1 MTNVLTA
8 LFGTKHEREMKKLQP
23 MVDKINR
30 AEPAARKLSDH
41 QLRAR
46 IGELRQ
52 KLDAEASEK
61 HRKAMLDEM
70 LVECFAIT
78 REAAIRSIGQRHY
91 DVQLVGGVVLHQ
103 GKIAEMKT
111 GEGKTLVATLPLVL
125 NSLEGRGAQLVTVN
139 DYLARRDAEWMG
151 QIYRFLG
158 LSVGVITHEL
168 SDRQRQKAYRSDIT
182 YGTNNEFGFDY
193 LRDNMKDSIER
204 YVQQELHY
212 AIVDEV
218 DSILIDEARTP
229 LIISGPAEQAADLY
243 LKVNALIPSLKKDVD
258 YSVDEKAHSAMLTDS
273 GVEKVERR
281 LGIGNL
287 YDPRNLDWLHHVNT
301 ALKAHTLYKRD
312 VSYLI
317 EDGKVV
323 IIDEFTGRK
332 MEGRR
337 WSDGLH
343 QAVEAKENLKIE
355 EENQTLATVTFQ
367 NYFRM
372 YNKLAGMTGTADT
385 EAEEF
390 HKIYKLDVVVIP
402 TNVPI
407 RRVDADDVIYKSEK
421 GKLRAI
427 VEELRDC
434 QERGQPT
441 LVGTISVEKTEVISK
456 LLKQAKIPHEVLNAK
471 NHGREALIVAQA
483 GRPGAITISTNMAGR
498 GTDIH
503 LGGNAEYMAKEQV
516 DPIAQPEKYAQ
527 VLERFKK
534 SCAADKEKVL
544 AAGGLHIV
552 GTERHE
558 SRRIDNQLRGRAG
571 RQGDPGSSR
580 FFLSLEDDL
589 MRIFGGERLR
599 GMMDRLGMAEDEP
612 IEHRWVNKAIES
624 SQRKV
629 EGQNFDIRKNLL
641 EYDDVMNLQRK
652 SIYGLRKQVLEGRYV
667 RELTEDEKKAGK
679 VPEIPTTS
687 GDWTVEKLSERV
699 EPRVRSIVEHF
710 FNQKASQK
718 VSRET
723 EPEAAEVSDDV
734 EDGSGQEGDDPR
746 GAQGAAVDPERVTN
760 ELYRY
765 FGAMVDLRRHRRSA
779 EDCIREATRVVS
791 ESLVQQRERILDL
804 AEELLLNLIDEFCPS
819 DRHAEVWDPDALA
832 DQMKE
837 TFGFRPEIKA
847 KELDRDIMAEKLWE
861 QVEATLEKREEGMGP
876 IAFLYFCRHFYLDEI
891 DDQWIEHLKAMDHLR
906 EGIGLRG
913 YAQRDPKLEYKRE
926 GFDRFAE
933 MAARIKKNVAS
944 KIFRVQVEYEEEELP
959 EFEHKKR
966 RMQMQHASGGSL
978 GGSPQQ
984 QAQRRPKTVRRRSRK
999 VQRNEPCP
1007 CGSGKK
1013 YKQCHLSKD
1022 EDAARRGEDP
1032 EWMRNAS

>member
-1 MTNVLTA
+1 MMKVLTA
-8 LFGTKHEREMKKLQP
+8 LFGTKHEREMKKVQP
-23 MVDKINR
+23 IVDQINR
-30 AEPAARKLSDH
+30 QEIQTRKLSDH
-41 QLRAR
+41 QLRVR
-46 IGELRQ
+46 IDEFRE
-52 KLDAEASEK
+52 KLDGESDNK
-61 HRKAMLDEM
+61 RRQAMLDDL
-70 LVECFAIT
+70 LVESFAVT
-78 REAAIRSIGQRHY
+78 REAAVRTIGQRHY

-125 NSLEGRGAQLVTVN
+125 NALEGRGTQLVTVN
-139 DYLARRDAEWMG
+139 DYLARRDSEWMG
-151 QIYRFLG
+151 QIYNFLG
-158 LSVGVITHEL
+158 LSVGVILHDL

-193 LRDNMKDSIER
+193 LRDNMKESIER

-258 YSVDEKAHSAMLTDS
+258 YSVDEKAHSAMLTDG
-273 GVEKVERR
+273 GVEKVEHR

-312 VSYLI
+312 VNYLI
-317 EDGKVV
+317 EEGKVV

-390 HKIYKLDVVVIP
+390 HKIYKLDCVVIP

-407 RRVDADDVIYKSEK
+407 TRADSDDTIYKSEK
-421 GKLRAI
+421 GKLKSI

-456 LLKQAKIPHEVLNAK
+456 LLKHAKISHEVLNAK
-471 NHGREALIVAQA
+471 NHSREALIVAQA
-483 GRPGAITISTNMAGR
+483 GRPGSITISTNMAGR

-503 LGGNAEYMAKEQV
+503 LGGNSEMMAKEEV
-516 DPIAQPEKYAQ
+516 DPIAQPEKYAE
-527 VLERFKK
+527 VLKRFKV
-534 SCAADKEKVL
+534 SCAKDKQRVL
-544 AAGGLHIV
+544 DAGGLHIV

-641 EYDDVMNLQRK
+641 EYDNVMNLQRK

-667 RELTEDEKKAGK
+667 RELTDEEKKAGT
-679 VPEIPTTS
+679 VPEIPTKS
-687 GDWTVEKLSERV
+687 GEWTVEKLAERV
-699 EPRVRSIVEHF
+699 EPRVQTIVGHF
-710 FNQKASQK
+710 FKNEPASTEIESDADDEAQTDE
-718 VSRET
+718 ET
-723 EPEAAEVSDDV
+723 HNGPVKEI
-734 EDGSGQEGDDPR
+734 
-746 GAQGAAVDPERVTN
+746 DPERVTN

-779 EDCIREATRVVS
+779 EACIKEATQVVS
-791 ESLVQQRERILDL
+791 QSLVQQRERILDL
-804 AEELLLNLIDEFCPS
+804 AEELLLNLIDEYCPQTQHS
-819 DRHAEVWDPDALA
+819 EQWDPDGLL
-832 DQMKE
+832 DQVKE
-837 TFGFRPEIKA
+837 TFGFKPELQDKDQ
-847 KELDRDIMAEKLWE
+847 DRDQISEKLWD
-861 QVEATLEKREEGMGP
+861 QVEASMEKREEDMGP
-876 IAFLYFCRHFYLDEI
+876 IAFLYFSRHFYLDEI

-944 KIFRVQVEYEEEELP
+944 KIFRVQVEREEEELP

-978 GGSPQQ
+978 GSSPQQ
-984 QAQRRPKTVRRRSRK
+984 QAQRRPKTVRRRARK

-1013 YKQCHLSKD
+1013 YKQCHLLKD
-1022 EDAARRGEDP
+1022 EEAARKGEDP
-1032 EWMRNAS
+1032 EWMRDAS

>member
-1 MTNVLTA
+1 MMKVLTA
-8 LFGTKHEREMKKLQP
+8 LFGTKHEREMKKLVP
-23 MVDKINR
+23 LVDQINR
-30 AEPAARKLSDH
+30 QEAATQKLSDH
-41 QLRAR
+41 QLGAR
-46 IGELRQ
+46 LSEFRE
-52 KLDAEASEK
+52 KLDAESDDK
-61 HRKAMLDEM
+61 RRKAMLDDL
-70 LVECFAIT
+70 LVESFAIT
-78 REAAIRSIGQRHY
+78 REAAVRTIGQRHY
-91 DVQLVGGVVLHQ
+91 DVQLVGGIVLHQ

-125 NSLEGRGAQLVTVN
+125 NALEGRGAQLVTVN
-139 DYLARRDAEWMG
+139 DYLAKRDAEWMG
-151 QIYRFLG
+151 QIYNFLG
-158 LSVGVITHEL
+158 LSVGVILHDL
-168 SDRQRQKAYRSDIT
+168 SDRQRQKAYRSNIT

-193 LRDNMKDSIER
+193 LRDNMKESIER

-258 YSVDEKAHSAMLTDS
+258 YSVDEKAHSAMLTDD
-273 GVEKVERR
+273 GVEKVELR

-312 VSYLI
+312 VNYLI
-317 EDGKVV
+317 EEGKVI

-390 HKIYKLDVVVIP
+390 HKIYKLDCVVIP
-402 TNVPI
+402 TNVPCT
-407 RRVDADDVIYKSEK
+407 RVDSDDTIYKSEK
-421 GKLRAI
+421 GKLKSI

-456 LLKQAKIPHEVLNAK
+456 LLKHAKIEHEVLNAK
-471 NHGREALIVAQA
+471 NHSREAVIVAQA
-483 GRPGAITISTNMAGR
+483 GRPGSITISTNMAGR

-503 LGGNAEYMAKEQV
+503 LGGNPEYMAKDEV
-516 DPIAQPEKYAQ
+516 NPIAQPEKYAE
-527 VLERFKK
+527 VLEKFKK
-534 SCAADKEKVL
+534 KCAKDKQRVL
-544 AAGGLHIV
+544 DAGGLHIV

-612 IEHRWVNKAIES
+612 IEHRWVNKAIEG

-641 EYDDVMNLQRK
+641 EYDNVMNLQRK

-667 RELTEDEKKAGK
+667 RELTDEEIKAGK
-679 VPEIPTTS
+679 VAEIPTKS
-687 GDWTVEKLSERV
+687 GEWTVEKLSEKV
-699 EPRVRSIVEHF
+699 EPRVQTIVDHF
-710 FNQKASQK
+710 FKKGSVQVEAEAENEAEAEAEDAGEAG
-718 VSRET
+718 ET
-723 EPEAAEVSDDV
+723 AER
-734 EDGSGQEGDDPR
+734 GSTE
-746 GAQGAAVDPERVTN
+746 VVKEINPERVTN

-765 FGAMVDLRRHRRSA
+765 FGAMVDLRRHRRSSEA
-779 EDCIREATRVVS
+779 CVKEATRFVS

-804 AEELLLNLIDEFCPS
+804 AEELLLNLIDEFCPATQHS
-819 DRHAEVWDPDALA
+819 EKWDPDALL
-832 DQMKE
+832 DQVKE
-837 TFGFRPEIKA
+837 TFGFKPDLKNNETDR
-847 KELDRDIMAEKLWE
+847 ELMAEKLWE
-861 QVEATLEKREEGMGP
+861 QVEASMEKREEDMGP
-876 IAFLYFCRHFYLDEI
+876 IAFLYFSRHFYLDEI

-926 GFDRFAE
+926 GFDRFSE

-944 KIFRVQVEYEEEELP
+944 KIFRVQVEREEEELP

-978 GGSPQQ
+978 GSSPEQ
-984 QAQRRPKTVRRRSRK
+984 QAQRRPKTVRRRARK

-1013 YKQCHLSKD
+1013 YKQCHLAKD
-1022 EDAARRGEDP
+1022 EESARKGEEP
-1032 EWMRNAS
+1032 EWLRDAS

>member
-1 MTNVLTA
+1 MMKVLTA
-8 LFGTKHEREMKKLQP
+8 LFGTKHEREMKKLHP
-23 MVDKINR
+23 LVDQINR
-30 AEPAARKLSDH
+30 QEVQTRKLSDH

-46 IGELRQ
+46 IDGFRER
-52 KLDAEASEK
+52 LDDESDAK
-61 HRKAMLDEM
+61 RRKAMLDTI
-70 LVECFAIT
+70 LVESFAIT
-78 REAAIRSIGQRHY
+78 REAAVRTIGQRHY
-91 DVQLVGGVVLHQ
+91 DVQLVGGIVLHQ

-125 NSLEGRGAQLVTVN
+125 NALEGRGAQLVTVN
-139 DYLARRDAEWMG
+139 DYLAKRDAEWMG
-151 QIYRFLG
+151 QIYNFLG
-158 LSVGVITHEL
+158 LSVGVILHDL
-168 SDRQRQKAYRSDIT
+168 SDRQRQKAYRSNIT

-193 LRDNMKDSIER
+193 LRDNMKESIER

-258 YSVDEKAHSAMLTDS
+258 YSVDEKAHSAMLTDG
-273 GVEKVERR
+273 GVEKVEHR

-317 EDGKVV
+317 EEGKVV

-390 HKIYKLDVVVIP
+390 HKIYKLDCVVIP

-407 RRVDADDVIYKSEK
+407 TRLDADDTIYKSEK
-421 GKLRAI
+421 GKLKSI

-434 QERGQPT
+434 QKRGQPT

-456 LLKQAKIPHEVLNAK
+456 LLKHAKIDHEVLNAK

-483 GRPGAITISTNMAGR
+483 GRPGSITISTNMAGR

-503 LGGNAEYMAKEQV
+503 LGGNPEYMAREKV
-516 DPIAQPEKYAQ
+516 DPIALPEKYSE
-527 VLERFKK
+527 VLEQYKAK
-534 SCAADKEKVL
+534 CAADKQRVL
-544 AAGGLHIV
+544 DAGGLHIV

-641 EYDDVMNLQRK
+641 EYDNVMNLQRK

-667 RELTEDEKKAGK
+667 RELTEEEKKAGSI
-679 VPEIPTTS
+679 PEIPTQS
-687 GDWTVEKLSERV
+687 GDWTVDKLSERV
-699 EPRVRSIVEHF
+699 EPRVQTIVDHF
-710 FNQKASQK
+710 FKK
-718 VSRET
+718 EVELPEGET
-723 EPEAAEVSDDV
+723 HTETVNEI
-734 EDGSGQEGDDPR
+734 
-746 GAQGAAVDPERVTN
+746 DPERVTN

-779 EDCIREATRVVS
+779 AACVEEATRVVS

-804 AEELLLNLIDEFCPS
+804 AEELLMFLIDEYCPATQHS
-819 DRHAEVWDPDALA
+819 EQWDPDALL
-832 DQMKE
+832 DQVKE
-837 TFGFRPEIKA
+837 TFGFKPDLKDD
-847 KELDRDIMAEKLWE
+847 ELDRDVMADKLWN
-861 QVEATLEKREEGMGP
+861 QVETSMEKREEDMGP
-876 IAFLYFCRHFYLDEI
+876 IAFLYFSRHFYLDEI

-944 KIFRVQVEYEEEELP
+944 KIFRVQVEREEEDLP

-978 GGSPQQ
+978 GSSPQQ
-984 QAQRRPKTVRRRSRK
+984 NQGQRRPKTVRRRSRK

-1013 YKQCHLSKD
+1013 YKQCHLAKD
-1022 EDAARRGEDP
+1022 EEAARKGEDP
-1032 EWMRNAS
+1032 EWMRDAS

>member
-1 MTNVLTA
+1 MMKALTT
-8 LFGTKHEREMKKLQP
+8 LFGTKHEREMRKVQP
-23 MVDKINR
+23 IVDQINLL
-30 AEPAARKLSDH
+30 EPEIRRLSDH
-41 QLRAR
+41 GLRAR
-46 IGELRQ
+46 IAAFKEQ
-52 KLDAEASEK
+52 LDAERE
-61 HRKAMLDEM
+61 RKVRQRMLDDL
-70 LVECFAIT
+70 LVEVFAIT
-78 REAAIRSIGQRHY
+78 REAAIRTIGQRHY
-91 DVQLVGGVVLHQ
+91 DVQLVGGVVLHR

-111 GEGKTLVATLPLVL
+111 GEGKTLVATLALVL
-125 NSLEGRGAQLVTVN
+125 NALEGRGTHLVTVN

-151 QIYRFLG
+151 QVYNFLG
-158 LSVGVITHEL
+158 ISVGVIVHDL
-168 SDRQRQKAYRSDIT
+168 DDRQRQKAYRSDIT

-193 LRDNMKDSIER
+193 LRDNMKESIER
-204 YVQQELHY
+204 YVQQELNY

-243 LKVNALIPSLKKDVD
+243 LKVNAIIPSLKKDVD
-258 YSVDEKAHSAMLTDS
+258 YSVDEKAHSAMLTDG
-273 GVEKVERR
+273 GVESVERR

-312 VSYLI
+312 VNYLV
-317 EDGKVV
+317 EEGKVI

-390 HKIYKLDVVVIP
+390 HKIYKLDCVVIP
-402 TNVPI
+402 TNMPTI
-407 RRVDADDVIYKSEK
+407 RIDADDVIYKSEK
-421 GKLRAI
+421 GKLKSI

-441 LVGTISVEKTEVISK
+441 LVGTISVEKTEVIAK
-456 LLKQAKIPHEVLNAK
+456 LLKRAKIPHEVLNAK

-503 LGGNAEYMAKEQV
+503 LGGNAEYLAKEQV
-516 DPIAQPEKYAQ
+516 DPIAHPEKYQ
-527 VLERFKK
+527 EVLEQSRKQ
-534 SCAADKEKVL
+534 CERDKQRVL
-544 AAGGLHIV
+544 DAGGLHIL

-589 MRIFGGERLR
+589 MRIFGGDRLR

-629 EGQNFDIRKNLL
+629 EGHNFDIRKNLL
-641 EYDDVMNLQRK
+641 DYDDVMNLQRK
-652 SIYGLRKQVLEGRYV
+652 SIYSLRKQVLEGRYI
-667 RELTEDEKKAGK
+667 RELTDEEKKAGK
-679 VPEIPTTS
+679 EPQIPIKS
-687 GDWTVEKLSERV
+687 GEWTVETLSKRV
-699 EPRVRSIVEHF
+699 EPRVQAIVDHF
-710 FNQKASQK
+710 FKRQI
-718 VSRET
+718 
-723 EPEAAEVSDDV
+723 AAESGETRTETV
-734 EDGSGQEGDDPR
+734 EE
-746 GAQGAAVDPERVTN
+746 VNPERLTN

-779 EDCIREATRVVS
+779 AECVSESTRVVS
-791 ESLVQQRERILDL
+791 ESLIQQRERILDL
-804 AEELLLNLIDEFCPS
+804 AEELLLGQIDEYCPAHQHVEDWDIPGLLDVVRNTFS
-819 DRHAEVWDPDALA
+819 FKPDLAEN
-832 DQMKE
+832 
-837 TFGFRPEIKA
+837 
-847 KELDRDIMAEKLWE
+847 LDLDTNAIAEKLWN
-861 QVEATLEKREEGMGP
+861 QVEKGLEKREEEMGP

-926 GFDRFAE
+926 GFDMFSE
-933 MAARIKKNVAS
+933 MAGRIKRNVAS
-944 KIFRVQVEYEEEELP
+944 KIFRVQVEREQEDLP

-966 RMQMQHASGGSL
+966 RMQLTHASGGSL
-978 GGSPQQ
+978 DGAPQGAQ
-984 QAQRRPKTVRRRSRK
+984 QRRPKTVRRRARK

-1007 CGSGKK
+1007 CGSGRK
-1013 YKQCHLSKD
+1013 YKVCHLLKD
-1022 EDAARRGEDP
+1022 EEAARKGEPP
-1032 EWMRNAS
+1032 EWMSQAS

>member
-1 MTNVLTA
+1 MKVLTA

-23 MVDKINR
+23 LVDEINR
-30 AEPAARKLSDH
+30 AEADTRKLSDH
-41 QLRAR
+41 MLRVR
-46 IGELRQ
+46 MDEFRE
-52 KLDAEASEK
+52 KLDGESDDK
-61 HRKAMLDEM
+61 RRKAMLDDM
-70 LVECFAIT
+70 LVRSFAIT
-78 REAAIRSIGQRHY
+78 REAAVRTIGQRHY
-91 DVQLVGGVVLHQ
+91 DVQLVGGIVLHQ

-125 NSLEGRGAQLVTVN
+125 NALEGRGTQLVTVN
-139 DYLARRDAEWMG
+139 DYLAKRDAEWMG
-151 QIYRFLG
+151 QIYNFLG

-168 SDRQRQKAYRSDIT
+168 NDRQRQKAYRSHIT

-193 LRDNMKDSIER
+193 LRDNMKESIER

-258 YSVDEKAHSAMLTDS
+258 YSVDEKAHSAMLTDG

-312 VSYLI
+312 VNYLI
-317 EDGKVV
+317 EEGKVV

-390 HKIYKLDVVVIP
+390 HKIYKLDCVVIP

-407 RRVDADDVIYKSEK
+407 TRDDADDTIYKSEK
-421 GKLRAI
+421 GKLKSI

-456 LLKQAKIPHEVLNAK
+456 LLKRAKIPHELLNAK

-483 GRPGAITISTNMAGR
+483 GRPGSITISTNMAGR

-503 LGGNAEYMAKEQV
+503 LGGNSEMMAKEKV
-516 DPIAQPEKYAQ
+516 DPIAQPEKYAE
-527 VLERFKK
+527 VLKQFQKK
-534 SCAADKEKVL
+534 CAIDKKKVL
-544 AAGGLHIV
+544 DAGGLHIV

-629 EGQNFDIRKNLL
+629 EGHNFDIRKNLL
-641 EYDDVMNLQRK
+641 EYDNVMNLQRK

-667 RELTEDEKKAGK
+667 RELTDEEKKAGE
-679 VPEIPTTS
+679 VAEIPTTS
-687 GDWTVEKLSERV
+687 GEWNVEKLSEKV
-699 EPRVRSIVEHF
+699 EPRVKNIIEHF
-710 FNQKASQK
+710 FKK
-718 VSRET
+718 
-723 EPEAAEVSDDV
+723 EVVMEEDADDGEKKTV
-734 EDGSGQEGDDPR
+734 EVKEI
-746 GAQGAAVDPERVTN
+746 DPERVTN

-779 EDCIREATRVVS
+779 EDCIEEATRVVS

-819 DRHAEVWDPDALA
+819 TQHQEAWDYEALL
-832 DQMKE
+832 DQVKQ
-837 TFGFRPEIKA
+837 TFGFKPEPT
-847 KELDRDIMAEKLWE
+847 EQDRDVMAEKLWE
-861 QVEATLEKREEGMGP
+861 QVEASMEKREEEMGP
-876 IAFLYFCRHFYLDEI
+876 IAFLYFSRHFYLDEI

-944 KIFRVQVEYEEEELP
+944 KIFRVQVEREEEELP

-978 GGSPQQ
+978 GNEPQQ
-984 QAQRRPKTVRRRSRK
+984 QAQRRPKTVRRRARK
-999 VQRNEPCP
+999 IQRNEPCP

-1013 YKQCHLSKD
+1013 YKQCHLLKD
-1022 EDAARRGEDP
+1022 EEAARKGENP
-1032 EWMRNAS
+1032 EWMKDAS

>member
-1 MTNVLTA
+1 
-8 LFGTKHEREMKKLQP
+8 
-23 MVDKINR
+23 
-30 AEPAARKLSDH
+30 
-41 QLRAR
+41 
-46 IGELRQ
+46 
-52 KLDAEASEK
+52 
-61 HRKAMLDEM
+61 MLDEI
-70 LVECFAIT
+70 LVETFAIT
-78 REAAIRSIGQRHY
+78 REAAIRTIGQRHY
-91 DVQLVGGVVLHQ
+91 DVQLVGGIVLHQ

-125 NSLEGRGAQLVTVN
+125 NALEGRGTHLVTVN
-139 DYLARRDAEWMG
+139 DYLAKRDAEWMG
-151 QIYRFLG
+151 QIYGFLG
-158 LSVGVITHEL
+158 LSTGVIVHDL

-193 LRDNMKDSIER
+193 LRDNMKESIER
-204 YVQQELHY
+204 YVQRDLHY

-243 LKVNALIPSLKKDVD
+243 LKVNAIIPSLKKDVD
-258 YSVDEKAHSAMLTDS
+258 YTVDEKAHSAMLTDS

-312 VSYLI
+312 VSYLV
-317 EDGKVV
+317 ENGKVI

-343 QAVEAKENLKIE
+343 QAVEAKENLKVE

-372 YNKLAGMTGTADT
+372 YHKLAGMTGTADT

-402 TNVPI
+402 TNVPVI
-407 RRVDADDVIYKSEK
+407 RQDAHDLIYKSEK
-421 GKLRAI
+421 GKLKAI
-427 VEELRDC
+427 VEEIRDC
-434 QERGQPT
+434 HERGQPV
-441 LVGTISVEKTEVISK
+441 LVGTVSVEKTEVIAK
-456 LLKQAKIPHEVLNAK
+456 LLKKAKIPHEVLNAK

-483 GRPGAITISTNMAGR
+483 GRPGAVTISTNMAGR
-498 GTDIH
+498 GTDII
-503 LGGNAEYMAKEQV
+503 LGGNAEYLAKQEA
-516 DPIAQPEKYAQ
+516 DPIAEP
-527 VLERFKK
+527 ERFKQVLQRYK
-534 SCAADKEKVL
+534 EQCAADKQRVL
-544 AAGGLHIV
+544 EAGGLHIL

-571 RQGDPGSSR
+571 RQGDPGTSR

-589 MRIFGGERLR
+589 MRIFGGDRLR
-599 GMMDRLGMAEDEP
+599 GMMDRLGMREDEP

-641 EYDDVMNLQRK
+641 DYDDVMNLQRK
-652 SIYGLRKQVLEGRYV
+652 AIYALRKQVLEGRYW
-667 RELTEDEKKAGK
+667 RELSEEEKKAGK
-679 VPEIPTTS
+679 EPEIPTQS
-687 GDWTVEKLSERV
+687 GEWTIESLSKLV
-699 EPRVRSIVEHF
+699 EPRVRAIVEHF
-710 FNQKASQK
+710 FKQVRPPSSGA
-718 VSRET
+718 
-723 EPEAAEVSDDV
+723 EAGPDDD
-734 EDGSGQEGDDPR
+734 EGSAPPTQEMEAGST
-746 GAQGAAVDPERVTN
+746 AKEVDPERITN

-765 FGAMVDLRRHRRSA
+765 FGARVDLHRFRRDA
-779 EDCIREATRVVS
+779 KACVKEATRVVS
-791 ESLVQQRERILDL
+791 ESLIQQRERILDL
-804 AEELLLNLIDEFCPS
+804 AEDLLQSEIDEYMPVHQHMES
-819 DRHAEVWDPDALA
+819 WDIDGLVEVVR
-832 DQMKE
+832 E
-837 TFGFRPEIKA
+837 TFGFKATLPDEIA
-847 KELDRDIMAEKLWE
+847 PDRDLIGKNLWDQIEKS
-861 QVEATLEKREEGMGP
+861 LEEREEAMGP
-876 IAFLYFCRHFYLDEI
+876 IAFLYFARHFYLDEI

-926 GFDRFAE
+926 GFDMFAE
-933 MAARIKKNVAS
+933 MMVRIKKNVAA
-944 KIFRVQVEYEEEELP
+944 KIFRVQVETEEEEDLP

-966 RMQMQHASGGSL
+966 RMQLQHASSGDL
-978 GGSPQQ
+978 GGTPAEAGS
-984 QAQRRPKTVRRRSRK
+984 RRPKTVRRKTRK
-999 VQRNEPCP
+999 INRNEPCP

-1013 YKQCHLSKD
+1013 YKNCHLAKD
-1022 EDAARRGEDP
+1022 EEAARRGEDP
-1032 EWMRNAS
+1032 EWLQRAS

>member
-1 MTNVLTA
+1 MMKVLTA
-8 LFGTKHEREMKKLQP
+8 LFGTKHEREMKKLHP
-23 MVDKINR
+23 LVDQINR
-30 AEPAARKLSDH
+30 QEAATQKLSDH
-41 QLRAR
+41 QLRTR
-46 IGELRQ
+46 IDEFRE
-52 KLDAEASEK
+52 KLDGESDDK
-61 HRKAMLDEM
+61 RRKAMLDDL
-70 LVECFAIT
+70 LVESFAIT
-78 REAAIRSIGQRHY
+78 REAAIRTIGQRHY
-91 DVQLVGGVVLHQ
+91 DVQLVGGIVLHQ

-125 NSLEGRGAQLVTVN
+125 NALEGRGAQLVTVN
-139 DYLARRDAEWMG
+139 DYLAKRDAEWMG
-151 QIYRFLG
+151 QVYNFLG
-158 LSVGVITHEL
+158 LSVGVILHDL
-168 SDRQRQKAYRSDIT
+168 SDRQRQKAYRSNIT

-193 LRDNMKDSIER
+193 LRDNMKESIER

-258 YSVDEKAHSAMLTDS
+258 YSVDEKAHSAMLTDG
-273 GVEKVERR
+273 GVEKVEQR

-312 VSYLI
+312 VNYLI
-317 EDGKVV
+317 EEGKVV

-390 HKIYKLDVVVIP
+390 HKIYKLDCVVIP

-407 RRVDADDVIYKSEK
+407 KRDDADDTIYKSEK
-421 GKLRAI
+421 GKLKSI

-456 LLKQAKIPHEVLNAK
+456 LLKHAKIDHEVLNAK

-483 GRPGAITISTNMAGR
+483 GRPGSITISTNMAGR

-503 LGGNAEYMAKEQV
+503 LGGNSEMMAKEEV
-516 DPIAQPEKYAQ
+516 DPIAQPEKYAE
-527 VLERFKK
+527 VLARFQK
-534 SCAADKEKVL
+534 SCAKDKQRVL
-544 AAGGLHIV
+544 DAGGLHIV

-641 EYDDVMNLQRK
+641 EYDNVMNLQRK
-652 SIYGLRKQVLEGRYV
+652 SIYGLRKQVLEGRYI
-667 RELTEDEKKAGK
+667 RELSEEEKKAGE
-679 VPEIPTTS
+679 VAEIPTTS
-687 GDWTVEKLSERV
+687 GEWTVEKLSEKV
-699 EPRVRSIVEHF
+699 EPRVQTIVDHF
-710 FNQKASQK
+710 FKKESVQAQ
-718 VSRET
+718 
-723 EPEAAEVSDDV
+723 D
-734 EDGSGQEGDDPR
+734 EDEGDEGDE
-746 GAQGAAVDPERVTN
+746 GEAQEEATESETVKEINPERVTN

-779 EDCIREATRVVS
+779 KACVTEATRVVS

-804 AEELLLNLIDEFCPS
+804 AEELLLNLIDEYCPS
-819 DRHAEVWDPDALA
+819 TQHSEQWDPDALL
-832 DQMKE
+832 DQVKN
-837 TFGFRPEIKA
+837 TFGFKPEIKA
-847 KELDRDIMAEKLWE
+847 SEQDRDIMAEKLWG
-861 QVEATLEKREEGMGP
+861 QVESSMEKREEDMGP
-876 IAFLYFCRHFYLDEI
+876 IAFLYFSRHFYLDEI

-933 MAARIKKNVAS
+933 MAARVKKNVAS
-944 KIFRVQVEYEEEELP
+944 KIFKVQVEREEEELP

-984 QAQRRPKTVRRRSRK
+984 QSQKRPKTMRRKSRK

-1022 EDAARRGEDP
+1022 EESARKGEEP
-1032 EWMRNAS
+1032 EWMRDAS

>member
-1 MTNVLTA
+1 MMKVITA
-8 LFGTKHEREMKKLQP
+8 LFGTKHEREMKKTLPLMDQ
-23 MVDKINR
+23 INR
-30 AEPAARKLSDH
+30 QEAATRKLSDH

-46 IGELRQ
+46 LGEFRER
-52 KLDAEASEK
+52 LDSLEGK
-61 HRKAMLDEM
+61 KDRKAMLDEI
-70 LVECFAIT
+70 LVETFAIT

-91 DVQLVGGVVLHQ
+91 DVQLIGGLVLHQ

-111 GEGKTLVATLPLVL
+111 GEGKTLVSTLPLVL
-125 NSLEGRGAQLVTVN
+125 NALEGRGAHLVTVN
-139 DYLARRDAEWMG
+139 DYLAKRDAEWMG
-151 QIYRFLG
+151 SIYGFLG
-158 LSVGVITHEL
+158 LSTGVIVHDL
-168 SDRQRQKAYRSDIT
+168 NDRQRQKAYRADIT

-193 LRDNMKDSIER
+193 LRDNMKESIER
-204 YVQQELHY
+204 YVQRDLHY

-243 LKVNALIPSLKKDVD
+243 LKVNAIIPSLKKDVD
-258 YSVDEKAHSAMLTDS
+258 FTVDEKAHSAMLTDS

-287 YDPRNLDWLHHVNT
+287 YDPKNLDWLHHVNT

-312 VSYLI
+312 VNYLV
-317 EDGKVV
+317 EEGKVV

-343 QAVEAKENLKIE
+343 QAVEAKENLKVE

-390 HKIYKLDVVVIP
+390 HKIYKLEVVVIP

-407 RRVDADDVIYKSEK
+407 QRSDYDDVIYKSEK
-421 GKLRAI
+421 GKLKSI

-434 QERGQPT
+434 HERGQPV

-456 LLKQAKIPHEVLNAK
+456 LLKGAQIPHEVLNAK

-483 GRPGAITISTNMAGR
+483 GRPGSITISTNMAGR

-503 LGGNAEYMAKEQV
+503 LGGNAEYLAQEQV
-516 DPIAQPEKYAQ
+516 DPVAQPQKYEQELEKYRKTCGQ
-527 VLERFKK
+527 DRQ
-534 SCAADKEKVL
+534 KVL
-544 AAGGLHIV
+544 DAGGLHIL

-571 RQGDPGSSR
+571 RQGDPGTSR

-589 MRIFGGERLR
+589 MRVFGGDRLR
-599 GMMDRLGMAEDEP
+599 GMMDRLGMREDEP
-612 IEHRWVNKAIES
+612 IEHKWVNRAIES

-629 EGQNFDIRKNLL
+629 EGHNFDIRKNLL
-641 EYDDVMNLQRK
+641 EYDNVMNLQRK
-652 SIYGLRKQVLEGRYV
+652 SIYALRKQVLEGRYV
-667 RELTEDEKKAGK
+667 RELSDEEKKAGTE
-679 VPEIPTTS
+679 PEIPTES
-687 GDWTVEKLSERV
+687 GDWTVESLSERV
-699 EPRVRSIVEHF
+699 KPRVEAQVEHF
-710 FNQKASQK
+710 FKKEVATENG
-718 VSRET
+718 ET
-723 EPEAAEVSDDV
+723 KTRAV
-734 EDGSGQEGDDPR
+734 EEI
-746 GAQGAAVDPERVTN
+746 DPERLTN

-765 FGAMVDLRRHRRSA
+765 FGAMVDLHRHRRDPEA
-779 EDCIREATRVVS
+779 CVREATRVVS
-791 ESLVQQRERILDL
+791 ESLIQQRERFLDL
-804 AEELLLNLIDEFCPS
+804 AEDLLQSQLDEYLPAQQ
-819 DRHAEVWDPDALA
+819 HMENWDVEGLLDVVR
-832 DQMKE
+832 D
-837 TFGFRPEIKA
+837 TFGIT
-847 KELDRDIMAEKLWE
+847 
-861 QVEATLEKREEGMGP
+861 ATLKEGTPTDREVIGETLWDQIEKSLEERESAMGP
-876 IAFLYFCRHFYLDEI
+876 IAFLYFARHFYLDEI

-926 GFDRFAE
+926 GFDMFAE
-933 MAARIKKNVAS
+933 MMVRIKKNAAS
-944 KIFRVQVEYEEEELP
+944 KIFRVQVEKEEEDLP

-966 RMQMQHASGGSL
+966 RMQLQHASGGAL

-984 QAQRRPKTVRRRSRK
+984 SSQARRPKTVRRKTRK
-999 VQRNEPCP
+999 INRNEPCP

-1013 YKQCHLSKD
+1013 YKKCHMQKD
-1022 EDAARRGEDP
+1022 EEAARRGENP
-1032 EWMRNAS
+1032 EWIEKAS